1 VTDFVVREVDGG
13 FVLPVAGF
21 VCSEVRSDDELILR
35 SADSTAEA
43 WVSGSRIGE
52 DLMRQLVEREVRVV
66 GAGATGDSTL
76 QIALEDGTSIVSP
89 AADEGEAWEVR
100 GPGYVLVVATP
111 GGGEPAIWDATS
123 EIRTIHPGEPLPS
136 QVEEMIQAYGLPRPT
151 AEFEFRR
158 TTSGS
163 DAIEL
168 HPPNAPE
175 LNRSDCIRFV
185 LPSQQSSS
193 SRAPWWRRMR
203 TREGEGT

>member
-13 FVLPVAGF
+13 FVLPIAGF
-21 VCSEVRSDDELILR
+21 VCSEVRGDDALILR

-52 DLMRQLVEREVRVV
+52 DLMRQLVERGMRVV
-66 GAGATGDSTL
+66 GAGATRDSTL
-76 QIALEDGTSIVSP
+76 QIAFEDGASIVNP
-89 AADEGEAWEVR
+89 AADEVEAWEVR
-100 GPGYVLVVATP
+100 GPGYVLVVAMP

-123 EIRTIHPGEPLPS
+123 EIRTIDPGEPLPS
-136 QVEEMIQAYGLPRPT
+136 QVEEMIQAYGLRRPT
-151 AEFEFRR
+151 GEFEFRR
-158 TTSGS
+158 TASGR

-185 LPSQQSSS
+185 LPSEQSSS
-193 SRAPWWRRMR
+193 SRAPWWRRTR
-203 TREGEGT
+203 AREGEGT